1 MNMSVE
7 VSSLAAHGAAA
18 RVALAKM
25 EGFVGSAKTDADY
38 RAVVVNMLTA
48 GTVPNDMVGAL
59 LMGVE
64 HAADILRNEMRRTS
78 KED

>member
-1 MNMSVE
+1 MSVE

-25 EGFVGSAKTDADY
+25 DGFVGSAKTDADY

-64 HAADILRNEMRRTS
+64 HAADILRNEMRKAI

>member
-1 MNMSVE
+1 MSVE

-25 EGFVGSAKTDADY
+25 ETFVGKSKTDADY

-48 GTVPNDMVGAL
+48 GVVPNDLVGAL

-64 HAADILRNEMRRTS
+64 HAADILRDEMRRAG